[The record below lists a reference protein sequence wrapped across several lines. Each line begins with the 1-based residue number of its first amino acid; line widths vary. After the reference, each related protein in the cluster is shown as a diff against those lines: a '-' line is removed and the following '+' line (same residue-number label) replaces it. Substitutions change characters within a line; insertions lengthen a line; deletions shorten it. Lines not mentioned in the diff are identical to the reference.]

1 LELLLKVQSL
11 AHTVSFLRSLCCSRW
26 GRL

>member
-1 LELLLKVQSL
+1 LLLKVQSL
-11 AHTVSFLRSLCCSRW
+11 AHTVSFLRSLCCSSRW